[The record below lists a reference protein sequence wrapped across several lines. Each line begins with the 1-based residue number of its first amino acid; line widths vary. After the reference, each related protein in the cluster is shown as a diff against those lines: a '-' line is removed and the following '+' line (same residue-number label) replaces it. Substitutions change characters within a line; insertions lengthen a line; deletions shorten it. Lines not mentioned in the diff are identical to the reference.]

1 MAAEKTRIEVEI
13 LGQKHVIRS
22 EASAEHVRALAAY
35 VEQRVSEIRGGAV
48 GVDPARLLALAAL
61 DIADELFRARE
72 ERTTLDEDAGARL
85 GVLRELL
92 DAASQ
97 TP

>member
-1 MAAEKTRIEVEI
+1 MPPEKNRIEVEI
-13 LGQKHVIRS
+13 LGQKLVIRS

-35 VEQRVSEIRGGAV
+35 VEQRCSEIRGGAV
-48 GVDPARLLALAAL
+48 GVDPARLLALTAL

-72 ERTTLDEDAGARL
+72 ERAAVDQDTGTRL
-85 GVLRELL
+85 GTLRELL

-97 TP
+97 P